1 VRGRSASTGPTV
13 AAAFRRTVAL
23 LRAARLHYGHG
34 THDARDEAAFLILH
48 VLGLAP
54 QPLARRAN
62 THLSAAQAK
71 RLQTLVERRIRTR
84 LPAAYLVHEAW
95 LGEHRFYVDRRVI
108 VPRSFIAELLRARL
122 VPWLRHPVRRALDLC
137 TGSGCL
143 AILTSHAF
151 PRARVDASD
160 VARSALAVAQ
170 RNVVLHAVQ
179 RRVHL
184 VHGDLFAGLG
194 QRRYDLIVCNP
205 PYVKRARMRRLPPEY
220 RHEPGRALAGGVDG
234 LALVHRILREAP
246 GHLTPQGVLVCEI
259 GHNRT
264 ALERAYPQTPF
275 VWPETSAGPG
285 RVFVLAR
292 GEFPLRPAASA
303 CRAPA
308 RLRQARRSTHPRAR

>member
-1 VRGRSASTGPTV
+1 VSTGPTV
-13 AAAFRRTVAL
+13 AAAFRQATAL
-23 LRAARLHYGHG
+23 LGAARLHYGHG

-54 QPLARRAN
+54 QPLAAQAN
-62 THLSAAQAK
+62 TRLSAAQAK
-71 RLQTLVERRIRTR
+71 RLQALVERRIRTR
-84 LPAAYLVHEAW
+84 MPAAYLVHEAW

-151 PRARVDASD
+151 PRARIDASD
-160 VARSALAVAQ
+160 DSRSALAVAQ

-179 RRVHL
+179 GRVRL

-194 QRRYDLIVCNP
+194 RRRYDLIVCNP
-205 PYVKRARMRRLPPEY
+205 PYVKAASMRRLPPEY
-220 RHEPGRALAGGVDG
+220 RHEPRGALAGGADG

-246 GHLTPQGVLVCEI
+246 GHLTAQGIMVCEI

-264 ALERAYPQTPF
+264 ALEHAYPRTPF

-285 RVFVLAR
+285 HVFALTR
-292 GEFPLRPAASA
+292 GEFPLMQAASA
-303 CRAPA
+303 CRARA
-308 RLRQARRSTHPRAR
+308 RPRQARRPTRSRAH